1 MVNTDRVGKPESFL
15 RIKVNRIE
23 SIVER
28 LAKQQQTQ
36 ASLDGADTSSISGIE
51 AHLQDLDH
59 LDEHARR
66 SSPLYGLFNNEA
78 ITQSDRSAPSLP
90 NTASVISFG
99 HENMSDLQKLQS
111 TISQDPDI
119 LDVLEVSKE
128 WWISWRDQAWVLKAD
143 GVPQSVTDFVKSR
156 LSSSDPVKYASGLMC
171 IAMAVQQLR
180 PGIDDL
186 DLNLSTNSKALVE
199 RITAAVDQIVLTK
212 YLNEDATI
220 LIALQRAKIHAEDN
234 QLRKS
239 WLRIRHAILLMKQS
253 DFTDDSDLARE
264 EMMDRQRWIGNVY
277 EMDHFMSM
285 ILGFPHALD
294 KNFTD
299 TRAMDVLLG
308 SASDTQLRMRALRRV
323 TALAAGRINERNAA
337 LSSDRTSAYTTT
349 QTIQATLTNVA
360 SLMPPDWWD
369 FTTHLASPEPQF
381 AFEHLMTQLWFW
393 QIQSFLHL
401 PYMLRY
407 NESTL
412 YQPSR
417 DLCMQGCR
425 NMLRVFS
432 ALRSSPA
439 FSVYVCSCEDFQ
451 GVLTACML
459 LMGLLLQMSSGM
471 VAREED
477 LAEDWRIVEDVKDI
491 FRYRMLQQGG
501 GIARQGLKAVEVL
514 EGFLMREGEDE
525 VVHKGII
532 LPYFGLIKVEVRA
545 GLGKGLQAAKVV
557 DCNAGEVKVAKALG
571 VKPPITPPEEE
582 LLRQQPLVGLDSQAV
597 QIEPLTF
604 DFNPTPESDMTMD
617 QNIDWDQWMYGNELA
632 SDWGFDAL
640 DEYLSTQH

>member
-1 MVNTDRVGKPESFL
+1 VVNTDRVGKPESFL

-66 SSPLYGLFNNEA
+66 SSPLCGLFNNEV

-253 DFTDDSDLARE
+253 DFIDDSDLARK

-294 KNFTD
+294 RNFTD
-299 TRAMDVLLG
+299 TRAMDVLL
-308 SASDTQLRMRALRRV
+308 SSTSDTPLRMR
-323 TALAAGRINERNAA
+323 G
-337 LSSDRTSAYTTT
+337 
-349 QTIQATLTNVA
+349 
-360 SLMPPDWWD
+360 
-369 FTTHLASPEPQF
+369 H
-381 AFEHLMTQLWFW
+381 
-393 QIQSFLHL
+393 
-401 PYMLRY
+401 
-407 NESTL
+407 
-412 YQPSR
+412 
-417 DLCMQGCR
+417 
-425 NMLRVFS
+425 
-432 ALRSSPA
+432 
-439 FSVYVCSCEDFQ
+439 
-451 GVLTACML
+451 
-459 LMGLLLQMSSGM
+459 
-471 VAREED
+471 
-477 LAEDWRIVEDVKDI
+477 
-491 FRYRMLQQGG
+491 
-501 GIARQGLKAVEVL
+501 
-514 EGFLMREGEDE
+514 
-525 VVHKGII
+525 
-532 LPYFGLIKVEVRA
+532 
-545 GLGKGLQAAKVV
+545 
-557 DCNAGEVKVAKALG
+557 
-571 VKPPITPPEEE
+571 
-582 LLRQQPLVGLDSQAV
+582 SQ
-597 QIEPLTF
+597 
-604 DFNPTPESDMTMD
+604 
-617 QNIDWDQWMYGNELA
+617 
-632 SDWGFDAL
+632 
-640 DEYLSTQH
+640 